1 MDRGRR
7 RVGETRADGDD
18 RGGAVHDK
26 EGQRGRKTTGHAFT
40 LSHDGLRD
48 RVAHSL
54 PYELPLPSMVRV
66 DRRHP

>member
-1 MDRGRR
+1 
-7 RVGETRADGDD
+7 VGETRADGND

-54 PYELPLPSMVRV
+54 
-66 DRRHP
+66 